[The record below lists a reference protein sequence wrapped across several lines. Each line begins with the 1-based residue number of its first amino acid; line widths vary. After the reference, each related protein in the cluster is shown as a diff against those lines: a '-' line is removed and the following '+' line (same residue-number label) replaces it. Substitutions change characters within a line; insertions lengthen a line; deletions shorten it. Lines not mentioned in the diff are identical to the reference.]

1 MGATIKRILSITVVL
16 ILGFSTAHAE
26 DFRGRIV
33 KIQGEV
39 YVINHQGEQ
48 RTPEKNKFL
57 LNSQDTVVTR
67 KNARAVVQL
76 GDGALS
82 VLNEK
87 SSLRVEESGWIS
99 QLGGKVYYIF
109 RKVFGT
115 EPSRQVRTNF
125 ATIGVRGTTFIVY
138 ENEDGKGVALEEGKL
153 NIESPGEAYAI
164 HKKQQ
169 ADEFEAFKQQ
179 MQDKADALDQEFK
192 DYQQNLQ
199 KEFVEYKK
207 QFDLEANQL
216 VSFDGNR
223 VDQTEL
229 SEQIKADFSDF
240 ASFADDYIDAYRE
253 LEDET
258 DETEDTD
265 NGDDSSF

>member
-1 MGATIKRILSITVVL
+1 MGRTIKPILSGIVIF
-16 ILGFSTAHAE
+16 ILGFSSAYAE
-26 DFRGRIV
+26 EFRGRIV

-39 YVINHQGEQ
+39 YVINQNGEQ
-48 RTPEKNKFL
+48 RNPEKNKFL

-109 RKVFGT
+109 RKVFGNQ
-115 EPSRQVRTNF
+115 PSRQVKTNF

-138 ENEDGKGVALEEGKL
+138 ENEDGKGVALEDGKL
-153 NIESPGEAYAI
+153 NIESPGEDYAI
-164 HKKQQ
+164 YKKQQ
-169 ADEFEAFKQQ
+169 ADDFESFKQQ
-179 MQDKADALDQEFK
+179 MQDKSDALNQEFK

-207 QFDLEANQL
+207 QFDLEANQV

-223 VDQTEL
+223 VDQAEL
-229 SEQIKADFSDF
+229 SGQLKADFSDF
-240 ASFADDYIDAYRE
+240 AAFAGEHVDAYHE
-253 LEDET
+253 LEEAT
-258 DETEDTD
+258 GETE

>member
-1 MGATIKRILSITVVL
+1 MGCTIKQIVSVVMVFL
-16 ILGFSTAHAE
+16 LGFTTANAE
-26 DFRGRIV
+26 EFRGRIV

-39 YVINHQGEQ
+39 YIINQKGEQ
-48 RTPEKNKFL
+48 RNPEKSKFL

-109 RKVFGT
+109 RKVFGK
-115 EPSRQVRTNF
+115 EPSRQVKTNF

-169 ADEFEAFKQQ
+169 ADDFESFKQQ
-179 MQDKADALDQEFK
+179 MQDKSGALDQEFK

-207 QFDLEANQL
+207 QFDLEANQV

-229 SEQIKADFSDF
+229 SGQLKADFSDF
-240 ASFADDYIDAYRE
+240 ESFAGDLMDAYRE
-253 LEDET
+253 LDEAT
-258 DETEDTD
+258 GETEE
-265 NGDDSSF
+265 